1 MSGGGIVPAGLCS
14 KNFPTHTSRC
24 WTTQE
29 EAEARFAIGCTS
41 CAQKADAVAYPSY
54 PWAVR
59 QKKDAEAA
67 EDGRV
72 EARRAQKYCQKH
84 ICMYILFQA
93 SPSLFGVM
101 C

>member
-1 MSGGGIVPAGLCS
+1 MPAGLCS

-41 CAQKADAVAYPSY
+41 CAQKVDAVAYPLY

-59 QKKDAEAA
+59 QKKEAEAA

-72 EARRAQKYCQKH
+72 EARWTQKYCPKYE
-84 ICMYILFQA
+84 YIYENQ
-93 SPSLFGVM
+93 
-101 C
+101 